1 MEGSARTPGWTARGN
16 EMATDNQVMLVGNLT
31 DDPELRFTPN
41 GAAVANF
48 RLAVTPRVRDGDAW
62 KDGETSFFRVNVWRQ
77 MAENVAESMTKGS
90 RAVVVGRLRTRSWET
105 PEGEKR
111 SVTEVEADE
120 VAPSLKFATAKVE
133 RASRGGGGGGG
144 GGGEWSGN
152 AGNAGNAGGGS
163 RNSGQFNDEPPF

>member
-1 MEGSARTPGWTARGN
+1 V
-16 EMATDNQVMLVGNLT
+16 ATDNQVTLVGNLT
-31 DDPELRFTPN
+31 DDPELKFTAN

-48 RLAVTPRVRDGDAW
+48 RLAVTPRVREGDSW
-62 KDGETSFFRVNVWRQ
+62 KDGETSFFRINVWRQ

-90 RAVVVGRLRTRSWET
+90 RAVVVGRLRQRSWET

-111 SVTEVEADE
+111 TVTEVEADE

-133 RASRGGGGGGG
+133 RSSRGSGGG

-152 AGNAGNAGGGS
+152 SGGGS
-163 RNSGQFNDEPPF
+163 RSSGQFNDEPPF